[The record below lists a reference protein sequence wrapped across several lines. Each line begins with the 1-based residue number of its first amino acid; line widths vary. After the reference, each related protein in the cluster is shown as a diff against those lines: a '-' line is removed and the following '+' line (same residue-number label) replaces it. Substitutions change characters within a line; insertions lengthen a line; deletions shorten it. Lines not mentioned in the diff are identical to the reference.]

1 MRGGWSNRC
10 VWTLRVAM
18 AVSVGLTACGDPDE
32 GDGAGSPD
40 GNDGGTTYTTTDNA
54 PGSRPLRLPD
64 EQPAEAFICA
74 GLDEESAP
82 LLYLSSDD
90 ANSMG
95 SPVLSR
101 ELIHLGAAPSSPLI
115 RTYEFLNY
123 YRVAYE
129 AAPQGRLRV
138 VPQMQEAEEPGL
150 YHLQIGVR
158 SQDPDPVRRPMT
170 LTFVLDTSGSMRGS
184 PMERQKAAIEA
195 LSASLTEGDIVNMVT
210 WNSTNAVV
218 LSGHMVNGP
227 DDPGLQAA
235 VNALSARGGTNLES
249 GLAFG
254 YQLALQHYGPDRL
267 NRVILISDGGVNVGT
282 TSAELIATHAKDGDQ
297 EGIYLVGIGTGPP
310 SGYFNTPMNIV
321 TDKGRGAYV
330 YLDSVEEA
338 WDVLRDRFDEVMD
351 VAARSVQV
359 ELTLPWYFRIERF
372 YGEEYSE
379 DATEIEPQH
388 LAPGVAMVFNQV
400 VRACDPEVVDLQD
413 PVRVTARWES
423 PLTYEQRETTVEVS
437 VGELLAAD
445 TTQLVKG
452 RAIIAYAEA
461 LKEGNNWALKEAYAQ
476 VMAAN
481 PGGADPE
488 LSEIAQIIQIHP
500 GYWP

>member
-1 MRGGWSNRC
+1 
-10 VWTLRVAM
+10 M